1 MTSQS
6 HKFLEYESALK
17 RAYAWRTFLFALLY
31 GCGLIAVALGYP
43 LVVFLVWIAIFIPF
57 LIKAS
62 WGIRLGRQV
71 VDDAPA
77 RWRKCDKIFLG
88 ITILMP
94 SVMNIVRDLSRAG
107 AVVLAVIVTVLF
119 YFLAQSWY
127 GGFKDT
133 AELVCGDSDECI
145 ELTDDQLSYLA
156 VLWFAR
162 CAVGFQ
168 EMKLTRLA
176 KETRLSHE
184 VVQKITQIFISHGI
198 VSVFEEYGSS
208 GRKDVAWVQLT
219 ERGCSLVRNYE
230 KTGSVILKRIACS
243 KSDGV

>member
-31 GCGLIAVALGYP
+31 GCDLIAVALGYP
-43 LVVFLVWIAIFIPF
+43 LVGFLVWIAIFIPF
-57 LIKAS
+57 LIKTS

-77 RWRKCDKIFLG
+77 RWRKYDKIFLG

-107 AVVLAVIVTVLF
+107 AVVLAVIATVVF

-133 AELVCGDSDECI
+133 AELVRGDSNECI

-156 VLWFAR
+156 VLWAAR

-184 VVQKITQIFISHGI
+184 VVQKITQIFISQGI
-198 VSVFEEYGSS
+198 VSVFEEYGPS
-208 GRKDVAWVQLT
+208 GQKDVAWVQLT
-219 ERGCSLVRNYE
+219 EHGCGLAKNLERVS
-230 KTGSVILKRIACS
+230 SHS
-243 KSDGV
+243 

>member
-1 MTSQS
+1 MYGQR
-6 HKFLEYESALK
+6 HKFLEFESSFQ
-17 RAYAWRTFLFALLY
+17 RANARFVFLFASLY
-31 GCGLIAVALGYP
+31 GCGFIAVALGHA
-43 LVVFLVWIAIFIPF
+43 LVGFLVLIAVFIPL
-57 LIKAS
+57 LIKTS
-62 WGIRLGRQV
+62 RGIRLGRQV

-77 RWRKCDKIFLG
+77 RWRKYDKIFLG

-107 AVVLAVIVTVLF
+107 AVVLAVIATVVF

-133 AELVCGDSDECI
+133 AELVRGDSNECI

-156 VLWFAR
+156 VLWAAR

-184 VVQKITQIFISHGI
+184 VVQKITQIFISQGI
-198 VSVFEEYGSS
+198 VSVFEEYGPS
-208 GRKDVAWVQLT
+208 GQKDVAWVQLT
-219 ERGCSLVRNYE
+219 EHGCGLAKNLE
-230 KTGSVILKRIACS
+230 SVS
-243 KSDGV
+243 SHS

>member
-1 MTSQS
+1 MYGQR
-6 HKFLEYESALK
+6 HKFLEFESSFQ
-17 RAYAWRTFLFALLY
+17 RANARFVFLFASLY
-31 GCGLIAVALGYP
+31 GCGFIAVALGHA
-43 LVVFLVWIAIFIPF
+43 LVGFLVLIAI
-57 LIKAS
+57 
-62 WGIRLGRQV
+62 V
-71 VDDAPA
+71 
-77 RWRKCDKIFLG
+77 
-88 ITILMP
+88 MP

-107 AVVLAVIVTVLF
+107 AVVLAVITTVVF

-133 AELVCGDSDECI
+133 AELVRGDSNECI

-156 VLWFAR
+156 VLWFTR

-208 GRKDVAWVQLT
+208 GQKDVAWVQLT
-219 ERGCSLVRNYE
+219 LRGCGLAKNLE
-230 KTGSVILKRIACS
+230 SVS
-243 KSDGV
+243 SHS

>member
-1 MTSQS
+1 MNGQR
-6 HKFLEYESALK
+6 HKFLEFESSFQ
-17 RAYAWRTFLFALLY
+17 RANARFVFLFVLLY
-31 GCGLIAVALGYP
+31 GCGFIAVALGYP
-43 LVVFLVWIAIFIPF
+43 LVGFLVWIAIFIPF
-57 LIKAS
+57 LIKTS

-77 RWRKCDKIFLG
+77 RWRKYDKIFLG

-107 AVVLAVIVTVLF
+107 AVVLAVITTVVF

-133 AELVCGDSDECI
+133 AELVRGDSNECI

-156 VLWFAR
+156 VLWFTR

-208 GRKDVAWVQLT
+208 GQKDVAWVQLT
-219 ERGCSLVRNYE
+219 LRGCGLAKNLE
-230 KTGSVILKRIACS
+230 SVS
-243 KSDGV
+243 SHS